1 MSIVLYLNAEEKRSR
16 IGFYLF
22 FLLMIATWLGSNSRA
37 GYLGVSFGL
46 IMLAIL
52 FRKNIRRDYRKILA
66 MFGGLILVVI
76 VMNFAS
82 DGRTFSQFSRLNPA
96 NEEVRLEQIS
106 EKEVRIED
114 IVINGNIVNIK
125 TENDL
130 LTIDSSNNNL
140 LFLDELGDVLEV
152 TIGNDTEITIN
163 DPTYDHY
170 GIVLDR
176 DNRLLTIDS
185 YGKTIPL
192 YYTPDGF
199 RMIGP
204 GKSLIIPSKPE
215 YVEFFEGREK
225 FASSRGY
232 IWSRSIPML
241 KETIVLGY
249 GPDTYTIEFPQD
261 DVVGKLNSFSS
272 YRTVVDKPHNM
283 YLQIGINTGVISLL
297 AMLSVFMIY
306 LVDSLRILYRKK
318 IESYMDYIGLGLFIG
333 VASYLVAAM
342 FNDQIISVA
351 PLFYG
356 VLGLGMAVNKINRID
371 FASEK

>member
-1 MSIVLYLNAEEKRSR
+1 
-16 IGFYLF
+16 
-22 FLLMIATWLGSNSRA
+22 
-37 GYLGVSFGL
+37 
-46 IMLAIL
+46 
-52 FRKNIRRDYRKILA
+52 
-66 MFGGLILVVI
+66 
-76 VMNFAS
+76 
-82 DGRTFSQFSRLNPA
+82 
-96 NEEVRLEQIS
+96 
-106 EKEVRIED
+106 
-114 IVINGNIVNIK
+114 
-125 TENDL
+125 
-130 LTIDSSNNNL
+130 
-140 LFLDELGDVLEV
+140 
-152 TIGNDTEITIN
+152 
-163 DPTYDHY
+163 
-170 GIVLDR
+170 
-176 DNRLLTIDS
+176 
-185 YGKTIPL
+185 
-192 YYTPDGF
+192 
-199 RMIGP
+199 
-204 GKSLIIPSKPE
+204 
-215 YVEFFEGREK
+215 
-225 FASSRGY
+225 
-232 IWSRSIPML
+232 ML